1 MRIWKVMLLLNLA
14 LAAGLLA
21 GYGFWG
27 RQASRLGTE
36 LEQLQAETLRLQ
48 RERDAAAAGA
58 QPGMQQ
64 WAARGIVRGAYPQLV
79 MVSHEAITGL
89 LPARTTGFRLAGD
102 LDRSLA
108 RAGEAVRF
116 WLQGTSADDS
126 VIVRLEAW

>member
-1 MRIWKVMLLLNLA
+1 
-14 LAAGLLA
+14 
-21 GYGFWG
+21 
-27 RQASRLGTE
+27 GTE

-102 LDRSLA
+102 LDRSLRGPA
-108 RAGEAVRF
+108 KLCASGFRVPRRTTASSFASKHGRP
-116 WLQGTSADDS
+116 
-126 VIVRLEAW
+126 